1 MKLWPYL
8 ASSEEVLSCLVW
20 PSFVFD
26 SPRDHYFAVS
36 LLLRRQ
42 ASFVQ
47 LIKRSRRKQRLF
59 LLDKGKWALY
69 QKIIFLNLL
78 AGLFSLQDD
87 QILVFDSGF
96 RGGEEAEKGMRVWL
110 NCSIYDFRCS
120 ERGGKIALFQVFP
133 SSKIHPSSLLFFAGR
148 LPSLFSI
155 YRGNCTLGSSNTG

>member
-59 LLDKGKWALY
+59 LLDKRKMRVISKY
-69 QKIIFLNLL
+69 YFQMCLL
-78 AGLFSLQDD
+78 GSFHYKMIKFVYLTES
-87 QILVFDSGF
+87 F
-96 RGGEEAEKGMRVWL
+96 RGGEKSISRVWL
-110 NCSIYDFRCS
+110 NCSIYDFRCG
-120 ERGGKIALFQVFP
+120 ERGGKTALFQVFSYIVIKSTP
-133 SSKIHPSSLLFFAGR
+133 PLIFCQQIAIVIFNLSWKLHIKLQQ
-148 LPSLFSI
+148 
-155 YRGNCTLGSSNTG
+155 SNTG

>member
-47 LIKRSRRKQRLF
+47 LIKRSRRKRPLF
-59 LLDKGKWALY
+59 LLDKRKMG
-69 QKIIFLNLL
+69 IISKDYFLNLL
-78 AGLFSLQDD
+78 AGFTSLQTD
-87 QILVFDSGF
+87 QIFVFNGLVAL
-96 RGGEEAEKGMRVWL
+96 EEEK
-110 NCSIYDFRCS
+110 
-120 ERGGKIALFQVFP
+120 KQKKA
-133 SSKIHPSSLLFFAGR
+133 
-148 LPSLFSI
+148 
-155 YRGNCTLGSSNTG
+155 